1 MAVEL
6 YDEHEQSER
15 VRNWLKE
22 NGVSIFLGVALAL
35 AGIFGWR
42 QWQDYRADRAVLA
55 NEYYAAIQQELGAQQ
70 VDAAAEQLDAM
81 REGVGSHAY
90 VAMAGMLVAAA
101 WAEAGEIDKAASVY
115 SELLEQGDWRSLEP
129 LARIRLALLE
139 AARGQGE
146 AGLRLLA
153 GEPVEEY
160 RASGSRRAATSCS
173 TWDNSKPPTK
183 PTRRPSSSC
192 AGPGATSGRPRSSST
207 RCVRP
212 SARRS
217 LPDAQIRARGSS
229 GDADAA
235 DRLRTVR

>member
-160 RASGSRRAATSCS
+160 RGLWLETRGDILFDLGQLEAA
-173 TWDNSKPPTK
+173 DEAYAAAVEQL
-183 PTRRPSSSC
+183 R
-192 AGPGATSGRPRSSST
+192 GSGRNFRQAEIKLDAVRSALGAPE
-207 RCVRP
+207 P
-212 SARRS
+212 S
-217 LPDAQIRARGSS
+217 
-229 GDADAA
+229 
-235 DRLRTVR
+235 

>member
-22 NGVSIFLGVALAL
+22 NGASIFLGVALAL

-70 VDAAAEQLDAM
+70 VDAAAEQLAAM
-81 REGVGSHAY
+81 REGVGNHAY

-101 WAEAGEIDKAASVY
+101 WAEAGEIDRAASVY
-115 SELLEQGDWRSLEP
+115 ADLLEQGDWPSLEP

-146 AGLRLLA
+146 AGIQLLA
-153 GEPVEEY
+153 GEPAEGY
-160 RASGSRRAATSCS
+160 RGL
-173 TWDNSKPPTK
+173 WLE
-183 PTRRPSSSC
+183 TR
-192 AGPGATSGRPRSSST
+192 GDILFDLGR
-207 RCVRP
+207 
-212 SARRS
+212 
-217 LPDAQIRARGSS
+217 L
-229 GDADAA
+229 DAA
-235 DRLRTVR
+235 DDAYAAAVEQLRGAGRNFRQAEIKLDAVRSAAGAAEPS

>member
-160 RASGSRRAATSCS
+160 RGLWLETRGDILFDLGQLESADEAYAAAVEQL
-173 TWDNSKPPTK
+173 
-183 PTRRPSSSC
+183 R
-192 AGPGATSGRPRSSST
+192 GSGRNFRQAEIKLDAVRSALGAPE
-207 RCVRP
+207 P
-212 SARRS
+212 S
-217 LPDAQIRARGSS
+217 
-229 GDADAA
+229 
-235 DRLRTVR
+235 